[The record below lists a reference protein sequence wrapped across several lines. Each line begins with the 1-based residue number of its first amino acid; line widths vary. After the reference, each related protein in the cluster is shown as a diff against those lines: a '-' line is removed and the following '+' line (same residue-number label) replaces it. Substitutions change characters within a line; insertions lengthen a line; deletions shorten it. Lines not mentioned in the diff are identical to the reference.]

1 MKLIDLLNLDVKAL
15 LVQETNVYIARA
27 RERNNNN
34 NNNEQK
40 IENAHCQNSCEINT
54 PKIYANRRNVI

>member
-1 MKLIDLLNLDVKAL
+1 MKLIDLLNLNVKAL
-15 LVQETNVYIARA
+15 LVQDTNVYIARA
-27 RERNNNN
+27 RERNN

-40 IENAHCQNSCEINT
+40 IENAHCQNSCEINA

>member
-34 NNNEQK
+34 NEQK
-40 IENAHCQNSCEINT
+40 IENAHCQNSSKNIRKQKKCDL
-54 PKIYANRRNVI
+54 VL

>member
-1 MKLIDLLNLDVKAL
+1 MKLIDLLNLNVKAL

-34 NNNEQK
+34 NEQK
-40 IENAHCQNSCEINT
+40 IENAHCQNSSKNIRKQRKCDL
-54 PKIYANRRNVI
+54 VL

>member
-1 MKLIDLLNLDVKAL
+1 MKLIDLLNLNVKAL

-34 NNNEQK
+34 NEQK
-40 IENAHCQNSCEINT
+40 IENAHCQNSSKNIRKQKKCDL
-54 PKIYANRRNVI
+54 VL

>member
-1 MKLIDLLNLDVKAL
+1 MKLIDLLNLNVKAL

-40 IENAHCQNSCEINT
+40 IENAHCQNSSKNIRKQKKCDL
-54 PKIYANRRNVI
+54 VL